1 MAQET
6 KETKINGFE
15 EAIKAYLQSKADKD
29 SLFAKTFAKE
39 NKNIKE
45 CCQYIIEEARKVKD
59 GTVSVMS
66 DEAVFA
72 LAVHYYDEDDIVV
85 KKPAT
90 PVKVATPTAPAKP
103 KVEKPKPQPQ
113 PSLFDGFDW

>member
-1 MAQET
+1 MAKEQEA
-6 KETKINGFE
+6 KVNPFE
-15 EAIKAYLQSKADKD
+15 EAIKAYLQAKADKD

-59 GTVSVMS
+59 GTVAVMT
-66 DEAVFA
+66 DEAVYA

-90 PVKVATPTAPAKP
+90 SVKVATSTTPVAPAKP
-103 KVEKPKPQPQ
+103 KPE